1 MTAIRKNAYRHPSEN
16 YAALREAGLAHI
28 EALGSALWTDYNVHD
43 PGITLLEL
51 LAYAITDLGYRTSFP
66 VRDLLARPGDDP
78 FDPEAPIFT
87 ARTIL
92 VNNPHTLLDWRKI
105 LVDVEGVRNAWLFT
119 DARQEVDFYADCAQ
133 STLEY
138 FEANHPIDPDKL
150 GIGVTGS
157 SVLNDWIDD
166 PANTENDRITL
177 PLALS
182 YPDPERGGA
191 QWHVTLSLPLPGWI
205 TINDK
210 LAQFLP
216 FVNADS
222 LTAVELTDLAFNA
235 AGDTWQAGIRVRY
248 LRDGNP
254 GQILFPAVG
263 IDGVDDEPMR
273 QALEGLLTDLADP
286 QNPLRRYR
294 QALRY
299 RLSRLS
305 EHTVYL
311 RGLYDVLLE
320 YEIDDELGDLNTGVL
335 AYRFGYVPPGETE
348 WRTLDLD
355 LDFAAWRDVYPV
367 DADYRGF
374 IESGEL
380 TSVTVE
386 SEFYDPEIRAWYVD
400 LRLQYAGQGSAP
412 DVLLPGLRVR
422 GVPDQDA
429 ADAIR
434 EHLETRLDAGSILGR
449 WLAKL
454 QRLLQITDEVA
465 ARLHAHR
472 NLCEDFRSITGVC
485 TNTIGV
491 CADIDLATDAVLE
504 EVQAEIYFQIEQY
517 FSPPVKFYT
526 LREMVDAGRPSE
538 DIFNGPPL
546 EHGFIEAAELA
557 QSDISERRRIYTS
570 DIVNILM
577 DIPGVMAVRDV
588 FLTRYDC
595 QGIVQP
601 PSKRWCVELDDRH
614 VARLGLDESKLLFFK
629 TGLPYVL
636 RGEREARML
645 RLLDRKRA
653 AAERPKLSGT
663 QLDFPAPAGNP
674 ADWLDYTPLREELP
688 EVYGVGAAGL
698 PEGAGPERRAQARQ
712 LKTFLAFYDQLLV
725 NYLGQLGNLRE
736 LLGIQPT
743 DRTYYTQFLTEDLVG
758 DAIYADPV
766 ALEDAGP
773 GHGPQ
778 SLQRL
783 FEDES
788 QFLDRRNRLL
798 DHLLARFAEQFTD
811 YALLVNDALGTVGP
825 AALIGDKIDFL
836 QNYPRLSRERGKGF
850 DYRNPA
856 AVWATDNVTGLQ
868 QRAGRLLGIG
878 DVTRRDLHCPTIRD
892 AFIVEE
898 SAGVWTFRLES
909 GGSVILL
916 GTQNYPSE
924 EAAFNAKEEVIARAY
939 DPANYDYD
947 DSSGDWRF
955 EIGRMQRDATGEVEN
970 KTVLAESEATFADET
985 AAETGAADFRADF
998 TRDLPAGEDCTVEG
1012 LHVLE
1017 HILLRPR
1024 NEYVDDFIEVCL
1036 PENCFFCGE
1045 DDPYSFRASVILPYW
1060 MERFTDRLMKVRTYA
1075 DELLRREAPAHVH
1088 LKICWVDNEQLRRF
1102 EVRFRRWLEL
1112 LAERYP
1118 DPVLLSQRLN
1128 ALLRILG
1135 ELRSVYPQ
1143 GYLHDCDDSEEEAT
1157 IILGKSYLGTLGQ
1170 ILDRDEPGPDEN

>member
-1 MTAIRKNAYRHPSEN
+1 MTAIRKDAYRHPSEN
-16 YAALREAGLAHI
+16 YAALREAGLAHL
-28 EALGSALWTDYNVHD
+28 EALGSDLWTDYNAHD

-78 FDPEAPIFT
+78 YAPAAPIYT

-92 VNNPHTLLDWRKI
+92 VNNPQTLLDWRKL
-105 LVDVEGVRNAWLFT
+105 LVDIEGVRNAWLFT

-138 FEANHPIDPDKL
+138 FEANHAIDPDKL
-150 GIGVTGS
+150 DIGVTGS
-157 SVLNDWIDD
+157 AVLASWIED
-166 PANTENDRITL
+166 PANTENDRIVL
-177 PLALS
+177 PLTLD
-182 YPDPERGGA
+182 YFDPERDA
-191 QWHVTLSLPLPGWI
+191 QWHVTLQLPLPGW
-205 TINDK
+205 TAVSER
-210 LAQFLP
+210 LAKFLQ
-216 FVNADS
+216 FVNADL
-222 LTAVELTDLAFNA
+222 LTAVELVNRTFDYGADA
-235 AGDTWQAGIRVRY
+235 WQADLRVRFQ
-248 LRDGNP
+248 RDGNP
-254 GQILFPAVG
+254 GVIVFEAIV
-263 IDGVDDEPMR
+263 IEGVDDEPMR
-273 QALEGLLTDLADP
+273 LALESVLTDLADP
-286 QNPLRRYR
+286 ANPLRRYR

-335 AYRFGYVPPGETE
+335 SYRFHYVPAGETE
-348 WRTLDLD
+348 LRTLDLD
-355 LDFAAWRDVYPV
+355 IDFAAWREVYPV
-367 DADYRGF
+367 DAQYRAF

-380 TSVTVE
+380 ATVTVE
-386 SEFYDPEIRAWYVD
+386 SDFYDPELKAWYAD
-400 LRLQYAGQGSAP
+400 LHLQYAGQGSAP
-412 DVLLPGLRVR
+412 DVLLSGLRFR
-422 GVPDQDA
+422 GVPDADA
-429 ADAIR
+429 AAAIR
-434 EHLETRLDAGSILGR
+434 QHLEDRLDAGAILGR

-454 QRLLQITDEVA
+454 QRLLAITDAVE
-465 ARLHAHR
+465 ARLHTHR
-472 NLCEDFRSITGVC
+472 NLCEDFRSIAGVC

-491 CADIDLATDAVLE
+491 CADIDLATDAVIE
-504 EVQAEIYFQIEQY
+504 EVQAEIFFQIEQY
-517 FSPPVKFYT
+517 FSPPVQFYT

-546 EHGFIEAAELA
+546 EHGFIEGAELA
-557 QSDISERRRIYTS
+557 RSDISRRRRIYTS
-570 DIVNILM
+570 DIVNLLM
-577 DIPGVMAVRDV
+577 DIPGVTAVRDV
-588 FLTRYDC
+588 LLTKYDC
-595 QGIVQP
+595 AGTVQP

-614 VARLGLDESKLLFFK
+614 VARLGLDESKFLFFK

-663 QLDFPAPAGNP
+663 QLDFPAPTGRS
-674 ADWLDYTPLREELP
+674 ADWLDYTPLRENLP
-688 EVYGVGAAGL
+688 EVYGVGPAGL
-698 PEGAGPERRAQARQ
+698 PENAGPERRAQARQ

-725 NYLGQLGNLRE
+725 NYLGQLGNLRN

-743 DRTYYTQFLTEDLVG
+743 DQTYYPQFLTEAVLG
-758 DAIYADPV
+758 EAIYADAA

-778 SLQRL
+778 SLQRI

-788 QFLDRRNRLL
+788 LFLDRRNRLL

-811 YALLVNDALGTVGP
+811 YALLVNDALGNVGP
-825 AALIGDKIDFL
+825 LALIGDKIDFL

-850 DYRNPA
+850 NYRDPA
-856 AVWATDNVTGLQ
+856 AVWDTDNVTGLQ

-892 AFIVEE
+892 AFTVEK

-909 GGSVILL
+909 GGSVILRS
-916 GTQNYPSE
+916 TQNYPSE

-939 DPANYDYD
+939 DATNYDYT
-947 DSSGDWRF
+947 DSSGAWRF
-955 EIGRMQRDATGEVEN
+955 EIGRMQRDATGAVES
-970 KTVLAESEATFADET
+970 KEVLAESEATFADAPAT
-985 AAETGAADFRADF
+985 ETGAADFRRDF

-1012 LHVLE
+1012 LHVVE
-1017 HILLRPR
+1017 HLLLRPR
-1024 NEYVDDFIEVCL
+1024 NEYIDDFFEVCL

-1102 EVRFRRWLEL
+1102 EVRFRRWLDL
-1112 LAERYP
+1112 WAERYP
-1118 DPVLLSQRLN
+1118 DPALLSQRLN
-1128 ALLRILG
+1128 ALLRVLG
-1135 ELRSVYPQ
+1135 ELRNVYPE
-1143 GYLHDCDDSEEEAT
+1143 GFLHDCDDSEEEAT
-1157 IILGKSYLGTLGQ
+1157 IVLGKSFLGTL
-1170 ILDRDEPGPDEN
+1170 RPPPESAEPDPAEN